1 MRHCDAIEGH
11 YREVWGPP
19 DARLAWSKGPVQE
32 LPRGF
37 TVLSLARKK
46 TVRAYATC
54 CMSTPQETDGLEL
67 HMLVRESDRA
77 IADRSLVELLTVV
90 AHYHR
95 TGRRLG
101 LGHTV
106 NFGRPWL
113 PDSRCTHG
121 LISLPYLDGP
131 RLEWME
137 DPRVRFLWLI
147 PITPE
152 EAEFKKQ
159 NGLEALEERFE
170 AANFDYLDP
179 ARPPVLQGSSW
190 PDCGTRPTCASQTQ
204 ALGAGSSGITGSWDV
219 EPFPA
224 QASTTRHRFTPRR
237 DLAGCAV
244 PPSGLAALARR
255 PE

>member
-1 MRHCDAIEGH
+1 MRHCDDIEDPYG
-11 YREVWGPP
+11 EVWGRPG
-19 DARLAWSKGPVQE
+19 ARLAWSKGPVQE

-46 TVRAYATC
+46 TVR
-54 CMSTPQETDGLEL
+54 
-67 HMLVRESDRA
+67 
-77 IADRSLVELLTVV
+77 DRSLVELLTVV

-101 LGHTV
+101 LAHTV

-152 EAEFKKQ
+152 EEEFKKQ

-170 AANFDYLDP
+170 AGNFD
-179 ARPPVLQGSSW
+179 S
-190 PDCGTRPTCASQTQ
+190 PD
-204 ALGAGSSGITGSWDV
+204 
-219 EPFPA
+219 
-224 QASTTRHRFTPRR
+224 PRR
-237 DLAGCAV
+237 H
-244 PPSGLAALARR
+244 
-255 PE
+255 